1 MKKGAD
7 LSGGS
12 APFSL
17 FCPNAFQFL
26 FISLEVRVKYILRK
40 TLILIL
46 TVFLISVFTFIAFH
60 IIPGDPASLILGTT
74 ATEEQL
80 EALRE
85 ELGTNRPLS
94 EQYGSWISGF
104 VRGDFGSSIRYRMPV
119 SELIKGR
126 LPVTL
131 ALGLIALTMILL
143 LGIPLGILAAR
154 KRGTWVEKVIHF
166 LTILGISVPN
176 FFLCIVLMWIFG
188 MVLHLF
194 TPGQYISYTKNA
206 AGFLKSLV
214 WPALSIAIPQTAILT
229 KYIRTAMLEELEE
242 DYVRT
247 ARGKGAGETW
257 ILYLHVLRNAI
268 VAVVPLIGM
277 IVASVLSGSIIIEQV
292 YGIPGMGKLLIGA
305 VTSRDFPLTQ
315 TLVIYITILIVL
327 TNFLVDI
334 AIQLIDPRIRLSEKS

>member
-1 MKKGAD
+1 ME
-7 LSGGS
+7 
-12 APFSL
+12 AP
-17 FCPNAFQFL
+17 
-26 FISLEVRVKYILRK
+26 VKYFLRK
-40 TLILIL
+40 TLILVL
-46 TVFLISVFTFIAFH
+46 TVFLISVLTFIAFH
-60 IIPGDPASLILGTT
+60 IIPGDPAGLILGTN

-85 ELGTNRPLS
+85 QLGTNRPLS
-94 EQYGSWISGF
+94 EQYTSWVSGF
-104 VRGDFGSSIRYRMPV
+104 VRGDFGTSIRYRMPV
-119 SELIKGR
+119 SQLLKGR

-131 ALGLIALTMILL
+131 ALGLISLVIILL

-154 KRGTWVEKVIHF
+154 KRGTWVERIIHF

-176 FFLCIVLMWIFG
+176 FFLCILLMWIFG
-188 MVLHLF
+188 MVLHFF
-194 TPGQYISYTKNA
+194 TPGEYISYTKNVS
-206 AGFLKSLV
+206 GFFRSLF

-229 KYIRTAMLEELEE
+229 KYIRTAMLEELGE

-257 ILYLHVLRNAI
+257 ILYLHVLKNAI